1 MNRQDVF
8 MAGLALMLALLAIG
22 AAVPNRDSYYRLPKV
37 RWIDQRWGRGVARV
51 VYAVMG
57 LILLALGVLILS
69 GWTLLG
75 P

>member
-22 AAVPNRDSYYRLPKV
+22 AAVHNRDSYYRLPKV

-57 LILLALGVLILS
+57 LVLLALGILIMS
-69 GWTLLG
+69 GWTFLG

>member
-8 MAGLALMLALLAIG
+8 MAGLALLLALLAIG
-22 AAVPNRDSYYRLPKV
+22 AAMHNRDRYYRLPKV

-57 LILLALGVLILS
+57 LILLALGILIMS
-69 GWTLLG
+69 GWTFLG

>member
-8 MAGLALMLALLAIG
+8 MAGLALLLALLAIG
-22 AAVPNRDSYYRLPKV
+22 AAMHNRDRYYRLPKV

-57 LILLALGVLILS
+57 LLLLALGILIMS
-69 GWTLLG
+69 GWTFLG

>member
-8 MAGLALMLALLAIG
+8 MAGLALVLALLAIG
-22 AAVPNRDSYYRLPKV
+22 AAVRNRDSYYRLPKV
-37 RWIDQRWGRGVARV
+37 RWIDQRWGRGVARL

-57 LILLALGVLILS
+57 LILLVLGIVILS
-69 GWTLLG
+69 GWTFLR